1 MRCLTCSDFSIIM
14 SNYPALVKRHI
25 LIHALR
31 DSNLNLLSQAQITP
45 SGYGLYYANI
55 HVIHDQTGQTYWCVV
70 YSHNEYKFIKS
81 DASQYTVT
89 TWSFDNLKELYFY
102 TVAQLQ

>member
-1 MRCLTCSDFSIIM
+1 MRCLTCSDFSII
-14 SNYPALVKRHI
+14 NDYPALVKRHI

-31 DSNLNLLSQAQITP
+31 DPSLNLSSQAQITP
-45 SGYGLYYANI
+45 SGYGLCYANI

-70 YSHNEYKFIKS
+70 YSHDEYKFIKP

-89 TWSFDNLKELYFY
+89 TWSFDSLKELYFY
-102 TVAQLQ
+102 TVHQLR